1 VGGDGRFKYRIL
13 SVRVRRAIPA
23 LVRCV
28 LRATGRLGGLLA
40 DHVGPDIHRWRDSA
54 QRPFAPSSDQITGG
68 DRRHEHRRAD
78 GKPTEKLEGA
88 SPHHSDPTVPLL
100 IHRGDHLLRPLYNG
114 YLYGLSF
121 LLNGAVLL
129 VSGARGHGFD
139 TLHVG
144 LCFLGVAGG
153 ITIGP
158 FTNIIQGRR
167 YRRRLRRA
175 NGANVPEARLFMSK
189 IAGVT
194 FPISL
199 FWFAWS
205 TSASVNAAVP
215 ILATALWGWSFYTL
229 ILMTYTYTED
239 SYKQYAASAL
249 AGLGFVRNIA
259 GAGFPLFGNQMFEN
273 E

>member
-1 VGGDGRFKYRIL
+1 
-13 SVRVRRAIPA
+13 
-23 LVRCV
+23 
-28 LRATGRLGGLLA
+28 
-40 DHVGPDIHRWRDSA
+40 
-54 QRPFAPSSDQITGG
+54 
-68 DRRHEHRRAD
+68 
-78 GKPTEKLEGA
+78 
-88 SPHHSDPTVPLL
+88 
-100 IHRGDHLLRPLYNG
+100 
-114 YLYGLSF
+114 
-121 LLNGAVLL
+121 
-129 VSGARGHGFD
+129 
-139 TLHVG
+139 
-144 LCFLGVAGG
+144 
-153 ITIGP
+153 
-158 FTNIIQGRR
+158 
-167 YRRRLRRA
+167 
-175 NGANVPEARLFMSK
+175 MSK